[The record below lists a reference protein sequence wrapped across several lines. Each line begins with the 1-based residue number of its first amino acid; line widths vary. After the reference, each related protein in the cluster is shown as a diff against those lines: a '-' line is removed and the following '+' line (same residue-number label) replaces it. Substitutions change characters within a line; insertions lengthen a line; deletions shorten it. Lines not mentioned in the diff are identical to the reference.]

1 MSLVRGAARRRMTVC
16 LRRASGRYLW
26 SVNMIK
32 VLLWAVGI
40 IFIIGLLAVIGVLDF
55 IF

>member
-1 MSLVRGAARRRMTVC
+1 MIVY
-16 LRRASGRYLW
+16 RRASR
-26 SVNMIK
+26 SPATTVEFSMIK

-40 IFIIGLLAVIGVLDF
+40 IFVIGLLAVIGVLDF